1 MPDDKGGSDLDV
13 FEGLGKK
20 QQNPESV
27 AAPGHAPDAPAT
39 IRGGFGTPSSSSG
52 RVLPIPSK
60 PSKKSQSSSSALPK
74 PTPPPSKGASLS
86 PASAASPASNKAVS
100 LPRPKPP
107 PSKGSA
113 SIPPPASSSDMG
125 AAHVRRNSPSDAPEV
140 MVGTDFGGV
149 FADQEGPGSILPGG
163 VAADLDWDD
172 TEEST
177 AVFDRAD
184 HDLFENLEARSGRFG
199 ADDTA
204 RRAVASAAALLKQSG
219 GSAAPVVVPPAP
231 AMPTGLGLPIPG
243 PLPIPRDA
251 TPAHTPAPML
261 AEQRGPAYAP
271 SLPPPARAGA
281 SKMPWLFALLAMV
294 ALAAAAVVY
303 FRANRTGDVTISA
316 TRLGKPLDA
325 AKVYIEGQPRCEFT
339 PCVIEG
345 LTPGKKSI
353 RVTYGG
359 QVAQQEVTIEAGGKH
374 QISVAVDETTGTPVA
389 PEPGKLCTL
398 KVGADSGQKGVK
410 VFVDGVD
417 KGPLPL
423 ELKELPP
430 GTIKLRFVGGDA
442 FAATERTVELKAGE
456 TTDLGAVTLTMA
468 KVKVTFQLDTAGAK
482 VKLISE
488 GDKREEEELK
498 FARGKEVVKT
508 LDTSKKWSIEGSK
521 KGFDE
526 LKRELSFAD
535 GKAEQLFKIEL
546 SEQGKEPPPIATAP
560 STATG
565 ATTATSPPATA
576 SATATAPPSGGMA
589 TLSVNSVPPSKA
601 IVDGRPVGSTPTTV
615 QVPAGS
621 HTVVFVHKDLG
632 RKSVTVTV
640 GAGETKVA
648 AVRFKKKE
656 SSE

>member
-20 QQNPESV
+20 PQASEST

-39 IRGGFGTPSSSSG
+39 IRGGFGTPSSSSSG
-52 RVLPIPSK
+52 RVLPMPSK
-60 PSKKSQSSSSALPK
+60 PPVKKSQPSSAALPK
-74 PTPPPSKGASLS
+74 PTPPPSKGASAA
-86 PASAASPASNKAVS
+86 PAASAPASNKSVS
-100 LPRPKPP
+100 LPKPKPP
-107 PSKGSA
+107 PSRGSA
-113 SIPPPASSSDMG
+113 SIPPPGPGSDMG
-125 AAHVRRNSPSDAPEV
+125 APHVRRNSPSDAPEV
-140 MVGTDFGGV
+140 MVGNDFSGV
-149 FADQEGPGSILPGG
+149 FADQDGPGSILPGG

-172 TEEST
+172 AEEST

-231 AMPTGLGLPIPG
+231 AIPSGLGLPIPG
-243 PLPIPRDA
+243 PLPIPKEA
-251 TPAHTPAPML
+251 TPGPAPAPMMG
-261 AEQRGPAYAP
+261 EPRGPAYLP
-271 SLPPPARAGA
+271 SIPPPAHGGA
-281 SKMPWLFALLAMV
+281 SKMPWVLALLAVV
-294 ALAAAAVVY
+294 ALAAAGVVY
-303 FRANRTGDVTISA
+303 FRANRTGEVTISA
-316 TRLGKPLDA
+316 TRSGKPLDA

-339 PCVIEG
+339 PCVVEG

-353 RVTYGG
+353 RVTYAGV
-359 QVAQQEVTIEAGGKH
+359 VAQQEVMIEAGGKH
-374 QISVAVDETTGTPVA
+374 QISVAVDEATGSPLA
-389 PEPGKLCTL
+389 PEPGKPATL
-398 KVGADSGQKGVK
+398 KIAADSNQKGVK

-423 ELKELPP
+423 ELKDLQP
-430 GTIKLRFVGGDA
+430 GTIKLRLVGGEG
-442 FAATERTVELKAGE
+442 FAVTERTVELKAGE
-456 TTDLGAVTLTMA
+456 TTDLGAITLAML
-468 KVKVTFQLDTAGAK
+468 KVKVTFQLETAGAK
-482 VKLISE
+482 VKLIAD
-488 GDKREEEELK
+488 GDKRDEEELK
-498 FARGKEVVKT
+498 FGRSKEVVKT
-508 LDTSKKWSIEGSK
+508 LDTSKKWSIEGTK
-521 KGFDE
+521 KGFEE
-526 LKRELSFAD
+526 LKREISFAD
-535 GKAEQLFKIEL
+535 GKAEQLVKIEL

-565 ATTATSPPATA
+565 TATATPPPATG
-576 SATATAPPSGGMA
+576 TPTVTPPPSGGMA

-656 SSE
+656 E